1 MRPGGRTL
9 REEEGKEPV
18 VKAAAGKEIGPGE
31 PELAGG
37 TAAENGDG
45 LGLVDEHDVGGALS
59 RQGAA
64 GTEKR
69 ARVCEERAALGG
81 IRQIEGEGGVGQE
94 LAKERGLTG
103 LAGAKQDVHIG
114 LAELLSEE
122 GGGPA

>member
-1 MRPGGRTL
+1 MY
-9 REEEGKEPV
+9 
-18 VKAAAGKEIGPGE
+18 
-31 PELAGG
+31 ELALTG
-37 TAAENGDG
+37 AQRSHLRG
-45 LGLVDEHDVGGALS
+45 LGQSLPDHVRVGKAGVTPAFLQELQRLLRANELVKLRFVGAD
-59 RQGAA
+59 R
-64 GTEKR
+64 
-69 ARVCEERAALGG
+69 EERAALGG